1 MATDQTSN
9 MRRTP
14 KKSSARAKVKRP
26 ETEQEANKSKRKAP
40 GTPSSSKQASSAG
53 ASTSTKSRTSAN
65 AKSMDALH
73 KQEGKD
79 RAKKIGIAIFAVVM
93 ALSMMLPSLVTIVS
107 NMRPKDADVQQ
118 TTSADASSSSS
129 ATDSSTSTDTS
140 SSSSTTDSSATSD
153 TATSD
158 TATSETAT
166 SDTATS
172 DTATSDTATS
182 ESSSSTS
189 ETSTTV
195 ASLDADYQV
204 EVSALEK
211 RLADDPKNLA
221 ALLNLGKQYM
231 SWAYSV
237 SYYGGSEEGAVDHA
251 HDLFDKA
258 IGYYDQYLALN
269 DSNAVKVDRALCQ
282 FYAGDYDAAQAALEK
297 LTKDAPDYGPAWANL
312 GLVYESMWNTESAQD
327 AYKKAAEADPNDE
340 YGARSFANRRLA
352 AMNESAVTEG
362 QDVVEPNSTPTTGLT
377 QTLTDASGIGF

>member
-40 GTPSSSKQASSAG
+40 GASSSGKQTSSAG

-65 AKSMDALH
+65 ATSMDALR

-118 TTSADASSSSS
+118 TTSGDASSSSS

-140 SSSSTTDSSATSD
+140 SSSSATDSSATSD

-158 TATSETAT
+158 TATSE
-166 SDTATS
+166 
-172 DTATSDTATS
+172 
-182 ESSSSTS
+182 SSSSSS

-204 EVSALEK
+204 EVNALEK

-237 SYYGGSEEGAVDHA
+237 SYYGGSEEGAIDHA

-297 LTKDAPDYGPAWANL
+297 LTKDASDYGPAWANL
-312 GLVYESMWNTESAQD
+312 GLVYESMWDTESAQD

-362 QDVVEPNSTPTTGLT
+362 QDAIEPSSTPTTGLT

>member
-26 ETEQEANKSKRKAP
+26 ETEQEANKTKRKAP
-40 GTPSSSKQASSAG
+40 GAPSSGKQATSAG
-53 ASTSTKSRTSAN
+53 GSASAKSRTSAN
-65 AKSMDALH
+65 ATSMDALR

-79 RAKKIGIAIFAVVM
+79 RAKKIGIAVFAVVM

-107 NMRPKDADVQQ
+107 NMRPKDADVQE

-129 ATDSSTSTDTS
+129 ATDSSSASTTDSSTSADTS
-140 SSSSTTDSSATSD
+140 SSSSSTDSS
-153 TATSD
+153 
-158 TATSETAT
+158 
-166 SDTATS
+166 
-172 DTATSDTATS
+172 ATSDTATS

-195 ASLDADYQV
+195 SSLDADYQV

-221 ALLNLGKQYM
+221 ALLNLGKHYM

-237 SYYGGSEEGAVDHA
+237 SYYGGSEEGATDHA

-362 QDVVEPNSTPTTGLT
+362 QDAIEPSSTPTTGLT

>member
-26 ETEQEANKSKRKAP
+26 ETEQEANTSKRKAP
-40 GTPSSSKQASSAG
+40 GAPSSGKQASSAG

-65 AKSMDALH
+65 AKSMDALR

-129 ATDSSTSTDTS
+129 AADSSSASTTDSSASTDTS

-158 TATSETAT
+158 A
-166 SDTATS
+166 
-172 DTATSDTATS
+172 ATS

-221 ALLNLGKQYM
+221 ALLNLGKHYM

-237 SYYGGSEEGAVDHA
+237 SYYGGSEEEAIDHA

-282 FYAGDYDAAQAALEK
+282 FYVGDYDAAQAALEK

-377 QTLTDASGIGF
+377 QTLTDASGVGF